1 MQFKFHPFKKC
12 ITIWCQ
18 WERPRKLMKT
28 LYTKSTKCNQT
39 DAVPP
44 PHPLKET
51 TKEWFKI

>member
-1 MQFKFHPFKKC
+1 MQFQFHPFKKC